1 MGSGGTLT
9 YEWTVLERPVGSTVR
24 LSPNA
29 TVMNPSIF
37 IDLAG
42 SYRFELRVYE
52 NGVETCVPAYVFV
65 RATADED
72 VHVQLVWDTATD
84 PDQTDPT
91 GTDMDIHYK
100 RSTGTW
106 NVAPGDIFWRN
117 PTADWGN
124 MGPADDPSL
133 DIDDTDGAGPE
144 NVNHNNPTADTYAI
158 GVYYYNDNG
167 FGGST
172 ATVRIYLNGALETE
186 RSKFIAGEANFWYV
200 ADLQIPSQTLTFP
213 DYVSNTFP
221 TSP

>member
-1 MGSGGTLT
+1 
-9 YEWTVLERPVGSTVR
+9 
-24 LSPNA
+24 
-29 TVMNPSIF
+29 
-37 IDLAG
+37 
-42 SYRFELRVYE
+42 
-52 NGVETCVPAYVFV
+52 
-65 RATADED
+65 
-72 VHVQLVWDTATD
+72 
-84 PDQTDPT
+84 
-91 GTDMDIHYK
+91 MDIHYK

>member
-1 MGSGGTLT
+1 
-9 YEWTVLERPVGSTVR
+9 
-24 LSPNA
+24 A
-29 TVMNPSIF
+29 TVMNPSVF

-52 NGVETCVPAYVFV
+52 NGVESCVPAYVFV

-72 VHVQLVWDTATD
+72 VHVQLVWDTPSD

-100 RSTGTW
+100 RSTGVW
-106 NVAPGDIFWRN
+106 NQEPGDIFWRN
-117 PTADWGN
+117 RTSDWGN
-124 MGPADDPSL
+124 FGLDDDPSL

-144 NVNHNNPTADTYAI
+144 NVNHNNPTSDTYSV
-158 GVYYYNDNG
+158 GVYYYADNG
-167 FGGST
+167 FGAST

-186 RSKFIAGEANFWYV
+186 RTKILQSAGQFWHA
-200 ADLQIPSQTLTFP
+200 ADLQIPSQTLIFP
-213 DYVSNTFP
+213 DTVMNGFP